1 MQTYPHSRTP
11 CGVQWEALLL
21 TPTAPSQSRTSSL
34 IPATRFGATHH
45 QAAGPPSL
53 LPAPAT
59 LAMTSRRGTGSGGQ
73 PCKSLQSVT
82 LPPATENTENT
93 PNLARLVPP
102 NAALRLVQRQR
113 SCARRAQGQVRTY
126 PYPCC
131 IRSIGAAR
139 SGAIARDLYLSV
151 ISQELLPP
159 AASLSGLFNIPV
171 LIALLRRASH
181 RIPSP
186 L

>member
-1 MQTYPHSRTP
+1 MQTYPHSTRAHPAGGSAGNTHRP
-11 CGVQWEALLL
+11 LRVTNLIVDACYALRSDS
-21 TPTAPSQSRTSSL
+21 PSSCV
-34 IPATRFGATHH
+34 
-45 QAAGPPSL
+45 PPSL
-53 LPAPAT
+53 LPAPAP
-59 LAMTSRRGTGSGGQ
+59 LAMTSRRGSGGQ

-82 LPPATENTENT
+82 LPQATENTENT
-93 PNLARLVPP
+93 LNLARLVPP

-126 PYPCC
+126 PCC

-139 SGAIARDLYLSV
+139 SGAIAPDLYLCV
-151 ISQELLPP
+151 ISQELVPP